1 MDSTFLLRRWKH
13 ASTESYMGVGGYQTN
28 FRSTSSSTSGSSQTR
43 PAKRHKSTE
52 TQPCSSASSLLD
64 RNVHQSRSPRSEKS
78 NVLSKTSGNYP
89 SEQDDISTRASCG
102 STHDTEPS
110 IQRTNPPSQLSPE
123 NENNTRERPDVLIFR
138 SSTGPEQ
145 FMMESNYNVYG
156 VHLSEFVVRAD
167 LDMQPIDRFLMYRGD
182 GLLSRGGWDVEGMEK
197 KRGFG
202 CRDDEIDLDLL

>member
-1 MDSTFLLRRWKH
+1 MWVDIEPISEALQVRVVLLR
-13 ASTESYMGVGGYQTN
+13 
-28 FRSTSSSTSGSSQTR
+28 
-43 PAKRHKSTE
+43 PAQPRGAFGNQYTAWAVVDKLCRHKSAE
-52 TQPCSSASSLLD
+52 TQPCSSASSQLD

-102 STHDTEPS
+102 STHDTDPS

-123 NENNTRERPDVLIFR
+123 NENNTRERLDVLIFR

-156 VHLSEFVVRAD
+156 VHLSEYVVRAD
-167 LDMQPIDRFLMYRGD
+167 IETQPMDRFLMYQGD
-182 GLLSRGGWDVEGMEK
+182 GLLSRGGRDVEGMEK
-197 KRGFG
+197 RGGFG
-202 CRDDEIDLDLL
+202 WRDDEIDLDLL